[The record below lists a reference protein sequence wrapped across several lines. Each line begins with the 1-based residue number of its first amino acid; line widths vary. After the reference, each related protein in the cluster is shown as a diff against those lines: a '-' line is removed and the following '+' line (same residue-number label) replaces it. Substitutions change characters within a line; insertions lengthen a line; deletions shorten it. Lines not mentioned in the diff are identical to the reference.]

1 MVDMDMSTPL
11 MKQVLGSMGCDFY
24 PLLIAEEKMGEC
36 ERLAA
41 AVVDSPVDS
50 SVVTVVVVTG
60 MSCAQGQA
68 RPQIKCHLIHT
79 ARLVSAKHKYTY
91 CSYRI

>member
-1 MVDMDMSTPL
+1 
-11 MKQVLGSMGCDFY
+11 MGCDFY

-41 AVVDSPVDS
+41 AVVDSPVDI

-60 MSCAQGQA
+60 NVVCPRAGAISNQMPFNTHCVLGLCETQ
-68 RPQIKCHLIHT
+68 
-79 ARLVSAKHKYTY
+79 VTY
-91 CSYRI
+91 